1 MASHLH
7 GHGHKAPSVKSVT
20 SVTETTENPPHT
32 DFDPKYDDYDH
43 PTTAPEAQPGHP
55 GHTTPEQDQKV
66 RQLRAELE
74 QLGYTERLD
83 TLCMLRFLRARKFD
97 IPKTKEMYVSLFCV
111 AEEPRRIPSG
121 EETDGALQVHCQRKV
136 EERFR
141 HG

>member
-7 GHGHKAPSVKSVT
+7 GHGHKAPSVKSVN

-55 GHTTPEQDQKV
+55 GHTTQEQDQKV

-97 IPKTKEMYVSLFCV
+97 IPKTKEMYESLFCV
-111 AEEPRRIPSG
+111 ASAHPFG
-121 EETDGALQVHCQRKV
+121 
-136 EERFR
+136 
-141 HG
+141 